1 MTSTGSALLRLLRG
15 ADVYAPEHVGRR
27 DILVGGGRI
36 LQMGASLAEFA
47 HAGIEVG
54 DVGGLRLVPG
64 FVDQH
69 IHLLGGGDA
78 AGPLGRVAELTP
90 EDLALA
96 GITTAVGVVGV
107 EMEARGLLLLLR
119 KVHELTRAGLTAL
132 MYTGSFR
139 LPAPC
144 MLTSVRADVAFID
157 QVMGVKTAVSER
169 FYPNQDAA
177 ALMQLAGEML
187 QARAMTGKAAVLH
200 CHMGGMAEGMA
211 PLFELV
217 ERLGMPPSQIVPT
230 HVNRTA
236 AFSPVFDHAMRFAR
250 LGGTIDFSCCVSHRD
265 GNPTGVDVH
274 DAVRQSLDAG
284 VPLERLSFSSD
295 SNVPA
300 AVRGAAGELLGM
312 RVVPPTVL
320 HRDLMRIVH
329 EAGVPLAQALT
340 LITTNVARGLGLQQ
354 RKGALR
360 PGMDADLVALDAQDR
375 IHAVMAG
382 GEWLV
387 QGGRAI
393 PRGPFAPVRVHAAE
407 GTRT

>member
-1 MTSTGSALLRLLRG
+1 MTSATGSASMRLLRG
-15 ADVYAPEHVGRR
+15 ADVYAPEQVGRR

-47 HAGIEVG
+47 QAGVEIV

-157 QVMGVKTAVSER
+157 QVMGVKTAIS
-169 FYPNQDAA
+169 
-177 ALMQLAGEML
+177 
-187 QARAMTGKAAVLH
+187 
-200 CHMGGMAEGMA
+200 
-211 PLFELV
+211 
-217 ERLGMPPSQIVPT
+217 
-230 HVNRTA
+230 
-236 AFSPVFDHAMRFAR
+236 
-250 LGGTIDFSCCVSHRD
+250 
-265 GNPTGVDVH
+265 
-274 DAVRQSLDAG
+274 
-284 VPLERLSFSSD
+284 
-295 SNVPA
+295 
-300 AVRGAAGELLGM
+300 
-312 RVVPPTVL
+312 
-320 HRDLMRIVH
+320 
-329 EAGVPLAQALT
+329 
-340 LITTNVARGLGLQQ
+340 
-354 RKGALR
+354 
-360 PGMDADLVALDAQDR
+360 
-375 IHAVMAG
+375 
-382 GEWLV
+382 
-387 QGGRAI
+387 
-393 PRGPFAPVRVHAAE
+393 
-407 GTRT
+407 